1 MKVVITEKPSV
12 ARDIAS
18 VLKMTDKKNG
28 YIEGRGCAITWA
40 FGHLV
45 TLLDPGEYDPEL
57 RKWRIDSLPF
67 IPDEF
72 KLKIIENPG
81 VAEQFETI
89 KTLCQ
94 QAEEIVCATDA
105 GREGELIFRYILSL
119 SDCED
124 KPIKRLWLSSLTPD
138 AIQEAFKDLKDGHA
152 YDPLYQAAKCRSE
165 SDWIVGLNATR
176 YFTVKHGRLSAGDD
190 RVLWSIGRVQTPVL
204 AMIVQR
210 DDEIMKFRPKSFWEL
225 TTKYRETTFKYTG
238 DPYGGGTAS
247 SLSTDAGDGVP
258 PKGAAPKQTDSR
270 FNKLEHAQAILEKI
284 TDQPFVISKVAGR
297 QKKEQPPQLFDLT
310 TLQREINKSHGLS
323 AADTLAA
330 TQNLYE
336 SKLVTY
342 PRTDSRYLSA
352 DMKPR
357 ISQIFQSLEK
367 LRAEQ
372 IQPLDLSKL
381 PFTKRIVDDKK
392 VTDHHAII
400 PTGMMPGPLG
410 SNEQIVY
417 DAIVTQFI
425 AAFYPVCIKK
435 ITTVDGESVE
445 VPFQAKGTVVVEPG
459 WTVLFPK
466 KKKKKKD
473 PDTEDEEEQQLPTF
487 GKGET
492 GPHEPAT
499 REGKTKPPKAFN
511 ENSLL
516 GAMEAAGKWVDDDT
530 MREALKERGIGTP
543 ATRAAI
549 IETLLRRNYIRR
561 EKKQL
566 RATDMGRCLIALIQ
580 DPLLKSPEMTGE
592 WEEKLK
598 QIERGESESSDF
610 MDGIIG
616 YTRSLIESSTT
627 KKIDID
633 RLGDCPV
640 CGKPVIRGKTAYGCS
655 GWKEGCDFVIPTEY
669 KGLNLSPNQI
679 QVLLQMHMLPYSVRI
694 ENEQRL
700 LILSKQGFI
709 MDIDLPSAD
718 RQKSKKE
725 ESRPTKKPASQAKGE
740 K

>member
-12 ARDIAS
+12 ARDIAA
-18 VLKMTDKKNG
+18 VLKISDKKKG

-45 TLLDPGEYDPEL
+45 TLLEPGEYDPAL
-57 RKWRIDSLPF
+57 KKWNLNTLPF
-67 IPDEF
+67 IPEQF
-72 KLKIIENPG
+72 QLKLIENPG

-89 KTLCQ
+89 KKLCQ
-94 QAEEIVCATDA
+94 DADEIVCATDA
-105 GREGELIFRYILSL
+105 GREGELIFRYILAL
-119 SDCED
+119 SECED

-138 AIQEAFKDLKDGHA
+138 AISEAFKELKDGHD
-152 YDPLYQAAKCRSE
+152 YDTLYAAAKCRSE

-176 YFTVKHGRLSAGDD
+176 YYTVRHGRTGGNGD

-210 DDEIMKFRPKSFWEL
+210 DDEIFKFRPQPFWEL
-225 TTKYRETTFKYTG
+225 ATTYREVLFKYTEE
-238 DPYGGGTAS
+238 
-247 SLSTDAGDGVP
+247 
-258 PKGAAPKQTDSR
+258 R
-270 FNKLEHAQAILEKI
+270 FTKEEKAQALLQQI
-284 TDQPFVISKVAGR
+284 TDQPLTITAVTGK

-357 ISQIFQSLEK
+357 IPAILEK
-367 LRAEQ
+367 LKPTHAEF
-372 IQPLDLSKL
+372 IEPLDLKKL

-400 PTGMMPGPLG
+400 PTGIAPRSLNT
-410 SNEQIVY
+410 NEQIVY
-417 DAIVTQFI
+417 IAIVRQFI
-425 AAFYPVCIKK
+425 AAFHPVCIKK
-435 ITTVDGESVE
+435 ITTVEADCNDVK
-445 VPFQAKGTVVVEPG
+445 FQAKGTQVVDPG

-473 PDTEDEEEQQLPTF
+473 DDEQTLPAF
-487 GKGET
+487 EKGES
-492 GPHEPAT
+492 GPHTPNL
-499 REGKTKPPKAFN
+499 REGKTKPPNYFT

-516 GAMEAAGKWVDDDT
+516 GAMEAAGKLVDDDS

-566 RATDMGRCLIALIQ
+566 RTTDMGRCLIALIR
-580 DPLLKSPEMTGE
+580 DPLLKSPELTGE

-598 QIERGESESSDF
+598 QIERGESDAQTF
-610 MDGIIG
+610 MDGIHT
-616 YTRSLIESSTT
+616 YTRSLIENSTAAKLDT
-627 KKIDID
+627 Q
-633 RLGDCPV
+633 RWGNCPL
-640 CGKPVIRGKTAYGCS
+640 CGKEVVRGRTAFGCS
-655 GWKEGCDFVIPTEY
+655 GWRKGCPFVLEKEY
-669 KGLNLSPNQI
+669 KGLALSPNQV
-679 QVLLQMHMLPYSVRI
+679 QVLLQMQILPYAIRI
-694 ENEQRL
+694 EEQPRL
-700 LILSKQGFI
+700 LLLSKQGVL
-709 MDIDLPSAD
+709 MDIDLPAAD
-718 RQKSKKE
+718 QQKSEKP
-725 ESRPTKKPASQAKGE
+725 SHRPAK
-740 K
+740 

>member
-18 VLKMTDKKNG
+18 VLKIKEKKNG

-45 TLLDPGEYDPEL
+45 TLLDPGEYNPEL
-57 RKWRIDSLPF
+57 RKWRLDTLPF

-72 KLKIIENPG
+72 KLKLIENPG

-89 KTLCQ
+89 KKLCLE
-94 QAEEIVCATDA
+94 AEEIVCATDA

-119 SDCED
+119 SGCEE
-124 KPIKRLWLSSLTPD
+124 KPIKRLWLSSLTTD
-138 AIQEAFKDLKDGHA
+138 AIQEAFKDLKDGHD
-152 YDPLYQAAKCRSE
+152 YDPLYAAAKCRSE

-176 YFTVKHGRLSAGDD
+176 FFTCRHGRLASGDD
-190 RVLWSIGRVQTPVL
+190 RVLWSVGRVQTPVL

-210 DDEIMKFRPKSFWEL
+210 DDEIMKFRPKPFWEL
-225 TTKYRETTFKYTG
+225 TTKYREVVFKFTG
-238 DPYGGGTAS
+238 D
-247 SLSTDAGDGVP
+247 
-258 PKGAAPKQTDSR
+258 R
-270 FNKLEHAQAILEKI
+270 FDKPEEAQALLDKI
-284 TDQPFVISKVAGR
+284 KGQPFSISSVTGK

-310 TLQREINKSHGLS
+310 TLQREVNKSHGLS

-357 ISQIFQSLEK
+357 IPGIFEK
-367 LRAEQ
+367 LKAIRAEQ
-372 IQPLDLSKL
+372 IEPLDLKKL

-400 PTGMMPGPLG
+400 PTGIMPGSIGP
-410 SNEQIVY
+410 NEQTVY
-417 DAIVTQFI
+417 DAVVTQFI
-425 AAFYPVCIKK
+425 AAFYPVCVKK
-435 ITTVDGESVE
+435 ITTVDGESAE
-445 VPFQAKGTVVVEPG
+445 VKFQTKGTQVIESG
-459 WTVLFPK
+459 WSVLFPK
-466 KKKKKKD
+466 KKKKKKAD
-473 PDTEDEEEQQLPTF
+473 DADEEDEQTLPSFT
-487 GKGET
+487 KGES

-499 REGKTKPPKAFN
+499 REGKTKPPKAFT

-561 EKKQL
+561 EKKQI

-598 QIERGESESSDF
+598 QIERGEGAADSF
-610 MDGIIG
+610 MEGIVG
-616 YTRSLIESSTT
+616 YTRGLIETGTS
-627 KKIDID
+627 KKLDTD
-633 RLGDCPV
+633 RLGDCPL
-640 CGKPVIRGKTAYGCS
+640 CGKEVIKGKAAYGCS
-655 GWKEGCDFVIPTEY
+655 GWKEGCDFVLPFDYKERELTE
-669 KGLNLSPNQI
+669 NQV
-679 QVLLQMHMLPYSVRI
+679 QVLLQLHILPYPVQI
-694 ENEQRL
+694 ENEPRL
-700 LILSKQGFI
+700 LLLSKQGFV
-709 MDIDLPSAD
+709 MDISLPDAD
-718 RQKSKKE
+718 RQKKNKPNNRPAKK
-725 ESRPTKKPASQAKGE
+725 RKRA
-740 K
+740 

>member
-12 ARDIAS
+12 ARDIAG
-18 VLKMTDKKNG
+18 VLKIHDKKNG

-45 TLLDPGEYDPEL
+45 TLLDPGEYNPDL
-57 RKWRIDSLPF
+57 RKWRLDTLPF
-67 IPDEF
+67 IPEKF
-72 KLKIIENPG
+72 KLKLIENAG
-81 VAEQFETI
+81 VSQQFEVI
-89 KTLCQ
+89 KKLCQ
-94 QAEEIVCATDA
+94 EADEIVCATDA

-119 SDCED
+119 SECEE

-138 AIQEAFKDLKDGHA
+138 AIQDAFKDLKDGHD
-152 YDPLYQAAKCRSE
+152 YDSLYEAARCRSE

-176 YFTVKHGRLSAGDD
+176 YFTVRHGRLSAGDD

-210 DDEIMKFRPKSFWEL
+210 DDEILKFRPKPFWEL
-225 TTKYRETTFKYTG
+225 ATKYRNIAFKYTG
-238 DPYGGGTAS
+238 D
-247 SLSTDAGDGVP
+247 
-258 PKGAAPKQTDSR
+258 R
-270 FNKLEHAQAILEKI
+270 FEKPEKAQELFDKI
-284 TDQPFVISKVAGR
+284 SGEPFTITKVAGR

-357 ISQIFQSLEK
+357 IPNVFQKLKSLRPDQIN
-367 LRAEQ
+367 A
-372 IQPLDLSKL
+372 LDLTKL
-381 PFTKRIVDDKK
+381 PFSKRIVDDKK

-400 PTGMMPGPLG
+400 PTGIIPGSIGP
-410 SNEQIVY
+410 NEQMVY
-417 DAIVTQFI
+417 NAIVTQFI
-425 AAFYPVCIKK
+425 AAFYPICIKK
-435 ITTVDGESVE
+435 ITTVDGESVD
-445 VPFQAKGTVVVEPG
+445 VKFQAKGTIVVDPG
-459 WTVLFPK
+459 WSVLFPK
-466 KKKKKKD
+466 KGKKKKD
-473 PDTEDEEEQQLPTF
+473 PETGEEEEENLPDF
-487 GKGET
+487 QKGET
-492 GPHEPAT
+492 GPHKPYT
-499 REGKTKPPKAFN
+499 REGKTKPPQAFN

-516 GAMEAAGKWVDDDT
+516 GAMEAAGKWVEDDT

-561 EKKQL
+561 DKKQV

-598 QIERGESESSDF
+598 QIERGESEANDF
-610 MDGIIG
+610 MEGIFG
-616 YTRSLIESSTT
+616 YTRGLIENGTA
-627 KKIDID
+627 KKIDME

-640 CGKPVIRGKTAYGCS
+640 CGKKIIRGKTAFGCS
-655 GWKEGCDFVIPTEY
+655 GWKEKCDFVIPAEY
-669 KGLNLSPNQI
+669 KGLKLTRNQV
-679 QVLLQMHMLPYSVRI
+679 QVLLQLHILPYSVRI
-694 ENEQRL
+694 EDEPRL
-700 LILSKQGFI
+700 LLLSKQGFI
-709 MDIDLPSAD
+709 MDIALPSAD
-718 RQKSKKE
+718 RQQSTKDEGRPSKKP
-725 ESRPTKKPASQAKGE
+725 SKKATDTPPKKKENAKEG
-740 K
+740 

>member
-18 VLKMTDKKNG
+18 VLKVSDKKNG

-45 TLLDPGEYDPEL
+45 TLLEPGEYDPEM
-57 RKWRIDSLPF
+57 RKWRLDSLPF
-67 IPDEF
+67 IPDSF
-72 KLKIIENPG
+72 KLKLIENPG
-81 VAEQFETI
+81 VSEQFEVI
-89 KTLCQ
+89 RKLCQ
-94 QAEEIVCATDA
+94 DAEEIVCATDA

-119 SDCED
+119 CECEE
-124 KPIKRLWLSSLTPD
+124 KTIKRLWLSSLTPD
-138 AIQEAFKDLKDGHA
+138 AIQEAFKDLKDGHD
-152 YDPLYQAAKCRSE
+152 YDPLYAAAKCRSE

-176 YFTVKHGRLSAGDD
+176 FFTVRHGRLSSGDD

-210 DDEIMKFRPKSFWEL
+210 DDEIMKFRPKPFWEL
-225 TTKYRETTFKYTG
+225 TTKYRDVVFKYTG
-238 DPYGGGTAS
+238 DRFDQQDKAQELLDKITAQ
-247 SLSTDAGDGVP
+247 P
-258 PKGAAPKQTDSR
+258 
-270 FNKLEHAQAILEKI
+270 FKI
-284 TDQPFVISKVAGR
+284 TDVKGR

-342 PRTDSRYLSA
+342 PRTDSRYLSK
-352 DMKPR
+352 DMEPR
-357 ISQIFQSLEK
+357 IPGIFEK
-367 LRAEQ
+367 LKPLRTEQ
-372 IQPLDLSKL
+372 IEKLDLTKL

-400 PTGMMPGPLG
+400 PTGIIPGSIGP
-410 SNEQIVY
+410 NEQIVY
-417 DAIVTQFI
+417 NAVVTQFI
-425 AAFYPVCIKK
+425 AAFYPICLKK

-445 VPFQAKGTVVVEPG
+445 VKFQAKGTQIVEPG
-459 WTVLFPK
+459 WSELFPK
-466 KKKKKKD
+466 KKKQKKD
-473 PDTEDEEEQQLPTF
+473 GEEDDQTLPEF
-487 GKGET
+487 KKGEE

-561 EKKQL
+561 DKKQI

-598 QIERGESESSDF
+598 KIERGESEASDF
-610 MDGIIG
+610 MDGINS
-616 YTRSLIESSTT
+616 YTRGLIETGTSA
-627 KKIDID
+627 KLDMD

-640 CGKPVIRGKTAYGCS
+640 CGKKVIRGKTAYGCS
-655 GWKEGCDFVIPTEY
+655 GWRDEPPCDFVLPAEY
-669 KGLNLSPNQI
+669 KGLKLTRNQV
-679 QVLLQMHMLPYSVRI
+679 QVLLQMKVLPYAVHI
-694 ENEQRL
+694 EDELRL
-700 LILSKQGFI
+700 LLLSTQGDL

-718 RQKSKKE
+718 RQQKNKPNDRPAKK
-725 ESRPTKKPASQAKGE
+725 
-740 K
+740 

>member
-12 ARDIAS
+12 ARDIAG
-18 VLKMTDKKNG
+18 VLKITEKKNG

-45 TLLDPGEYDPEL
+45 TLLEPGEYDPEL
-57 RKWRIDSLPF
+57 RKWRLDSLPF

-81 VAEQFETI
+81 VSQQFEVI
-89 KTLCQ
+89 KKLCQ
-94 QAEEIVCATDA
+94 EAEEIVCATDA
-105 GREGELIFRYILSL
+105 GREGELIFRYILAL
-119 SDCED
+119 SECED

-138 AIQEAFKDLKDGHA
+138 AIKEAFKDLKDGHD
-152 YDPLYQAAKCRSE
+152 YDPLYAAAKCRSE

-176 YFTVKHGRLSAGDD
+176 FFTVRHGRLAAGDD

-210 DDEIMKFRPKSFWEL
+210 DDEIMKFRPKPFWEL
-225 TTKYRETTFKYTG
+225 TTKYRETVFKYTG
-238 DPYGGGTAS
+238 D
-247 SLSTDAGDGVP
+247 
-258 PKGAAPKQTDSR
+258 R
-270 FNKLEHAQAILEKI
+270 FEKPEKAQELLDKI
-284 TDQPFVISKVAGR
+284 TGQPFTITGVSGK

-357 ISQIFQSLEK
+357 IPKIFQALEK
-367 LRAEQ
+367 LRPEQ
-372 IQPLDLSKL
+372 IQPLELSKL

-400 PTGMMPGPLG
+400 PTGMMPGNLG
-410 SNEQIVY
+410 MNEQMVY
-417 DAIVTQFI
+417 NAIVTQFI
-425 AAFYPVCIKK
+425 AAFYPICLKK
-435 ITTVDGESVE
+435 ITSVNGESVE
-445 VPFQAKGTVVVEPG
+445 VKFQAKGTVIVEPG
-459 WTVLFPK
+459 WSVLFPK

-473 PDTEDEEEQQLPTF
+473 PDSGEEEEQNLPTF

-492 GPHEPAT
+492 GPHEPST
-499 REGKTKPPKAFN
+499 REGKTKPPQAFT

-530 MREALKERGIGTP
+530 LREALKERGIGTP

-549 IETLLRRNYIRR
+549 IETLLRRNYISRN
-561 EKKQL
+561 KKKIL
-566 RATDMGRCLIALIQ
+566 ATDMGRCLIALIQ

-598 QIERGESESSDF
+598 QIERGEAQADDF
-610 MDGIIG
+610 MGGIHD
-616 YTRSLIESSTT
+616 YTRGLIESGTST
-627 KKIDID
+627 KLNLDE
-633 RLGDCPV
+633 LGHCPL
-640 CGKPVIRGKTAYGCS
+640 CGKKVIRGKTAYGCS
-655 GWKEGCDFVIPTEY
+655 GWKEGCKFVLPMEY
-669 KGLNLSPNQI
+669 KGINLTRNQV
-679 QVLLQMHMLPYSVRI
+679 QVLLQMRVLPYAIHI
-694 ENEQRL
+694 EDELRL
-700 LILSKQGFI
+700 LLLSTQGDL
-709 MDIDLPSAD
+709 MDIRLPSAD
-718 RQKSKKE
+718 RQKSAKE
-725 ESRPTKKPASQAKGE
+725 ESRPAKKPTKK
-740 K
+740 